1 MAGSSI
7 GGFFKK
13 TNYLQALNWSFD
25 SYMIINP
32 DRCKYM
38 CMGKNSNVND
48 TLSLNEFNWKNTD
61 EEIIQGTTNG
71 QKLTFNIDIKN
82 SSKRTGQIL
91 W

>member
-1 MAGSSI
+1 
-7 GGFFKK
+7 
-13 TNYLQALNWSFD
+13 
-25 SYMIINP
+25 
-32 DRCKYM
+32 M

-48 TLSLNEFNWKNTD
+48 TLNEFNWKNTD

-82 SSKRTGQIL
+82 SSKKTGQIL